1 MRLPGVIW
9 RVSDARKTRYETR
22 APGSFLSSQA
32 MISTDPSSLARL
44 GLLRRRPH
52 PFRAGGDCIWASTRL
67 SFPYSHANRR
77 DHSTRRTNEADL
89 DAVRGGEVLQAGGSR
104 GEQDFGQQLVSSSSG
119 SSHTPPSP
127 LSRPPRAPPLHERQ
141 HARPPRAEE
150 GFQMTDA
157 RFSR

>member
-9 RVSDARKTRYETR
+9 RVLDARKTRYETPSSR
-22 APGSFLSSQA
+22 ELSELSSHDIHRPFQPRPTGPTPT
-32 MISTDPSSLARL
+32 S
-44 GLLRRRPH
+44 PH

-67 SFPYSHANRR
+67 SFPHSHANRR

-104 GEQDFGQQLVSSSSG
+104 GEQDLGQQLVSSSSG

-141 HARPPRAEE
+141 HVRPPRAEE